1 MELIKADAGGEFC
14 GDSPGIEVSRL
25 RYISSATFVSLFCGS
40 SKINL
45 SHFLTLTKLLILPLK
60 FCNVPLLVVHGEN
73 GTKASNLC

>member
-40 SKINL
+40 SQINL
-45 SHFLTLTKLLILPLK
+45 SHFLTLTEAYNNPIKYTKLWFKLSFAPMVY
-60 FCNVPLLVVHGEN
+60 NNEHV
-73 GTKASNLC
+73 